1 MTKITNRKM
10 DRSYEIYL
18 SLYQQ
23 LSENNNDLNDTL
35 ATLKENFNPNFF
47 DLIIVDECHRG
58 SARENSN

>member
-10 DRSYEIYL
+10 DTSYEIYL

-23 LSENNNDLNDTL
+23 LSENNNDSNDTL